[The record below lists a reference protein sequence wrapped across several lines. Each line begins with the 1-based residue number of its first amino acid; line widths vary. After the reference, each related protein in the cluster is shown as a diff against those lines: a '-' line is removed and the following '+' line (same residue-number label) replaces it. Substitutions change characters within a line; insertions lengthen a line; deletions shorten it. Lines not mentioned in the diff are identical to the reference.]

1 MSRKKAKPQQPP
13 PSPRPEQTPVIGW
26 REIEKPRVTIRPKT
40 AADVQEEQNQPLSFW
55 GWMLRFLPVWGLLIV
70 ILIVAPSLPIQ
81 AARSVIG
88 WIGNLFPDSSSPA
101 PVEPVFIVENPGALP
116 PQSDLPTPNWSLEIA
131 SFFTPEVQ
139 YWRDSIA
146 RWSLIYRIRP
156 NMIAT
161 LIQIESC
168 GDPTVVSQAGA
179 QGLFQVL
186 PLHFAEGEDP
196 FDPETNARRGLEYFA
211 EMLATAN
218 GDPGLAF
225 AAYNGGPSVFYA
237 SPAEWPRETQDYQ
250 FWGSGIY
257 EEAEMNLRESPTLLE
272 WLSAGGASLCQQ
284 AAVTLGLSTDGQ

>member
-1 MSRKKAKPQQPP
+1 MSRKKATPQQPP
-13 PSPRPEQTPVIGW
+13 SPPRPEQTPVIGW

-40 AADVQEEQNQPLSFW
+40 AADVKEEQNQPLSFW

-81 AARSVIG
+81 AAKSVIG
-88 WIGNLFPDSSSPA
+88 WIGNLFPDSPPPS
-101 PVEPVFIVENPGALP
+101 VEPVFIVENPEAIP

-146 RWSLIYRIRP
+146 RWSLTYRIRP

-196 FDPETNARRGLEYFA
+196 FNPETNARRGLEYFA
-211 EMLATAN
+211 EMLANAN

-225 AAYNGGPSVFYA
+225 ADYNGGPSVFYT

-257 EEAEMNLRESPTLLE
+257 EEAEMDLRESPTLLE
-272 WLSAGGASLCQQ
+272 WLAAGGASLCQQ
-284 AAVTLGLSTDGQ
+284 AAITLGLSAGDQ

>member
-1 MSRKKAKPQQPP
+1 
-13 PSPRPEQTPVIGW
+13 VIGW

-55 GWMLRFLPVWGLLIV
+55 GWVLRFLPVWGLLIV
-70 ILIVAPSLPIQ
+70 MLILAPSLPIQ
-81 AARSVIG
+81 AAKSVVR
-88 WIGNLFPDSSSPA
+88 WVGNLLPNSP
-101 PVEPVFIVENPGALP
+101 PPSVEPVFIVENPDAIP

-131 SFFTPEVQ
+131 PFFTPEVQ

-146 RWSLIYRIRP
+146 RWSLTYRIRP

-161 LIQIESC
+161 LLQIESC
-168 GDPTVVSQAGA
+168 GDPTVVSEAGA

-186 PLHFAEGEDP
+186 SLHFTEDEDP

-211 EMLATAN
+211 EMLASAN

-225 AAYNGGPSVFYA
+225 AAYNGGPSVFYS
-237 SPAEWPRETQDYQ
+237 SPTEWPQETQDYQ

-257 EEAEMNLRESPTLLE
+257 EEAEMNLQESPTLLE
-272 WLSAGGASLCQQ
+272 WLAAGGAALCQR
-284 AAVTLGLSTDGQ
+284 AAATLGLSAGTE